1 MKDQLK
7 HQINDLLHQSNTEV
21 VQLGAKASVGLV
33 GSFAAMSINDWAG
46 LIVAI
51 LTGIYMCFQIESAWR
66 NRKAARQNLKNAKD
80 ASK

>member
-1 MKDQLK
+1 MTDSIKE
-7 HQINDLLHQSNTEV
+7 LLHQSNTEV
-21 VQLGAKASVGLV
+21 VQLSAKTGIGLV
-33 GSFAAMSINDWAG
+33 GSLTAMSINDWAG

-66 NRKAARQNLKNAKD
+66 NRKAAKQNLKNAQD

>member
-1 MKDQLK
+1 MKDEIKELF
-7 HQINDLLHQSNTEV
+7 HQSNSQAVE
-21 VQLGAKASVGLV
+21 LAAKGSAGFV

-66 NRKAARQNLKNAKD
+66 NRKAAKMRQKQIRD
-80 ASK
+80 E

>member
-1 MKDQLK
+1 MKDEITKL
-7 HQINDLLHQSNTEV
+7 IHQSNTEALE
-21 VQLGAKASVGLV
+21 LGVKGSVGLA

-66 NRKAARQNLKNAKD
+66 NRKAAKINQKKAQE
-80 ASK
+80 

>member
-1 MKDQLK
+1 MKDEITKL
-7 HQINDLLHQSNTEV
+7 IHQSNTETIE
-21 VQLGAKASVGLV
+21 LGVKGTVGLA

-66 NRKAARQNLKNAKD
+66 NRKAARINQKKAQE
-80 ASK
+80 

>member
-1 MKDQLK
+1 MTDSIKE
-7 HQINDLLHQSNTEV
+7 LLHQSNNEV
-21 VQLGAKASVGLV
+21 VQLSAKTGVGLV
-33 GSFAAMSINDWAG
+33 GSLTAMSVNDWAG

-66 NRKAARQNLKNAKD
+66 NRKAAKQHQQNAKNAQE